1 MATIMSAQDAASIIT
16 SGSIVHVGGFYDR
29 GTPDN
34 IIDKIIKQGIRDL
47 TVITNDTGGPSEG
60 VGKLIGASRVK
71 KLICSYVGFTPIVP
85 DLVAK
90 KELELELVPQG
101 TLVERIR
108 CAGFGLG
115 GVLTPTGLGT
125 HLEDTKQVLELDG
138 KHWLYDTALKA
149 DFAIVEAYTADKAG
163 NLIFRRTQRNFN
175 VVMSSAADV
184 VIASVVEPILEAGAM
199 NPDQVMVPGILVD
212 VLVRKELS

>member
-1 MATIMSAQDAASIIT
+1 MATITSVQEAASSIT
-16 SGSIVHVGGFYDR
+16 SGSIVHVGGFYAQ
-29 GTPDN
+29 GTPEN
-34 IIDKIIKQGIRDL
+34 IIDEIIKQGIGDL
-47 TVITNDTGGPSEG
+47 TVISNDAGGPSEG
-60 VGKLIGASRVK
+60 VGKLIEAGRVK
-71 KLICSYVGFTPIVP
+71 KLICSYVGLTPLVP

-125 HLEDTKQVLELDG
+125 HLEDEKQVLELDG
-138 KHWLYDTALKA
+138 KRWLYDTALKA
-149 DFAIVEAYTADKAG
+149 DFAIIEAYTADKAG
-163 NLIFRRTQRNFN
+163 NLIFRRTERNFN

-199 NPDQVMVPGILVD
+199 DPDQVMVPGILVD
-212 VLVRKELS
+212 VLVRRS